1 METSLETD
9 SPSRRD
15 PIGDSPIKEE
25 GEDERKRG
33 EVRVSNFMRYLTT
46 ASAVLCAPL
55 EATIVRGRRFEKKAK
70 HLRGRLDEL
79 LNIRSNEEEA
89 TKHGFMQSG
98 RDSEQRFSSG
108 EHRN

>member
-1 METSLETD
+1 
-9 SPSRRD
+9 
-15 PIGDSPIKEE
+15 
-25 GEDERKRG
+25 
-33 EVRVSNFMRYLTT
+33 MRYLTT
-46 ASAVLCAPL
+46 ASAVLCAQL

-98 RDSEQRFSSG
+98 RDSEQRFSSS